1 LRLAS
6 IGHYRI
12 YDCLHHLRV
21 VTWVDARLFDARV
34 GMVLHCHRLIR
45 IICVYVFEKFFL
57 GQRSS
62 CLRVTCQPQSWG
74 LGVKIIGDAQVVFPG
89 LDDHDFSTL
98 RLLLLLHRWLSEH
111 IVVAIAEIVQVEH
124 LIVFLPGASAI
135 DNLHLRLIFIINVEN
150 LLLLL
155 VSLLLRVLGIDP
167 AILNVDLEVVCILLM
182 ELFELLDSLLARD
195 SLGD

>member
-1 LRLAS
+1 
-6 IGHYRI
+6 
-12 YDCLHHLRV
+12 
-21 VTWVDARLFDARV
+21 
-34 GMVLHCHRLIR
+34 M
-45 IICVYVFEKFFL
+45 
-57 GQRSS
+57 
-62 CLRVTCQPQSWG
+62 
-74 LGVKIIGDAQVVFPG
+74 
-89 LDDHDFSTL
+89 
-98 RLLLLLHRWLSEH
+98 
-111 IVVAIAEIVQVEH
+111 
-124 LIVFLPGASAI
+124 IVFLPGASAI